1 MAVSEV
7 ESAED
12 KRTKLEHFRVIL
24 TEDYYADKKN
34 KTDKR
39 IQRKSDK
46 QSYSACPSFALKVT
60 SEQIHSFCS
69 DLRKNSTKSKPMILD
84 LLEGNDYKPV
94 IVKDVEIKTA
104 RCHVYTDHDYLQGKL
119 KIEHGVEA
127 SEPSEVDHPLTF
139 KKQNIY
145 AIHDNECEPF
155 DSNYSSN
162 SHLIISHS
170 VLIASEN
177 SEQCDPESQFAA
189 DIHVKEMPISRVN
202 TKTTTEA
209 GNVSYVTIPYKDQ
222 SSR

>member
-104 RCHVYTDHDYLQGKL
+104 RCHVY
-119 KIEHGVEA
+119 
-127 SEPSEVDHPLTF
+127 
-139 KKQNIY
+139 
-145 AIHDNECEPF
+145 
-155 DSNYSSN
+155 
-162 SHLIISHS
+162 
-170 VLIASEN
+170 
-177 SEQCDPESQFAA
+177 
-189 DIHVKEMPISRVN
+189 RVP
-202 TKTTTEA
+202 K
-209 GNVSYVTIPYKDQ
+209 
-222 SSR
+222 